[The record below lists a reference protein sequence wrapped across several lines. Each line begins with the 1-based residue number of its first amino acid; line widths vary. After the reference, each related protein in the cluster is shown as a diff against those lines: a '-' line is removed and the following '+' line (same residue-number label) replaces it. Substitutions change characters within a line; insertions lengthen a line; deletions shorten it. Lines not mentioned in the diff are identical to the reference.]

1 MADIRLNAMRRKGKT
16 NSARTCWY
24 GHIIHTLGNN
34 VYHMAFLV
42 MGFGKRHTL
51 VRKPSAQYVVTYIRV
66 FIDKVH

>member
-1 MADIRLNAMRRKGKT
+1 MD
-16 NSARTCWY
+16 
-24 GHIIHTLGNN
+24 IHTLGNN
-34 VYHMAFLV
+34 VYRMAFLV